1 MVEDVALVGSLDK
14 VRSELPKWE
23 ETVIT
28 TALVQGPPELLRVV
42 ADLIL
47 G

>member
-1 MVEDVALVGSLDK
+1 MVEDVALVGSFDK
-14 VRSELPKWE
+14 VRGELPRWE

-28 TALVQGPPELLRVV
+28 TMLVQGPPELLRVIAEMV
-42 ADLIL
+42 L